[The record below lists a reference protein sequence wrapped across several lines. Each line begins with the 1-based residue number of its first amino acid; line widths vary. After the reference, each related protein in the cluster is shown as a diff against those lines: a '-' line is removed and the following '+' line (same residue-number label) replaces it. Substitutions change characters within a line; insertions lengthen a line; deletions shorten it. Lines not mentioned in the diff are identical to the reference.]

1 VQKPTSAALWVEDLW
16 RVSSRWIVDGGL
28 RAEALTG
35 REWAGLSPRVTLKFL
50 ATPEL
55 AFTVGVGRATQ
66 WMHSLAGDGP
76 LRYFDVWV
84 ASDSFT
90 PVSAAWHYV
99 AGVER
104 RIPNGSVRVEGYL
117 KQYDRVMEANWSEDP
132 AIRGDEFFAD
142 QGRSYGADMIAR
154 YQPATVLGGW
164 VSYTYGVSAR
174 TRDGVTWAP
183 GHDRR
188 HDLNVVAMWRLSQYR
203 LGARFGYASG
213 TPYTAIVGQVARRV
227 YDPSRD
233 QWGTGDPPIYVEPLG
248 GPHNGARFPANHR
261 LDLDASREFHVHG
274 GIVAPYVSV
283 VNAYN
288 AKNIFIYR
296 YDYSTDTPTRKAI
309 SQFPIVPSLGVRI
322 DF

>member
-1 VQKPTSAALWVEDLW
+1 
-16 RVSSRWIVDGGL
+16 
-28 RAEALTG
+28 
-35 REWAGLSPRVTLKFL
+35 
-50 ATPEL
+50 
-55 AFTVGVGRATQ
+55 
-66 WMHSLAGDGP
+66 
-76 LRYFDVWV
+76 
-84 ASDSFT
+84 
-90 PVSAAWHYV
+90 
-99 AGVER
+99 
-104 RIPNGSVRVEGYL
+104 
-117 KQYDRVMEANWSEDP
+117 MEANWSEDP

-142 QGRSYGADMIAR
+142 EGRSYGVDMIAR
-154 YQPATVLGGW
+154 YQPATGLGGW

-174 TRDGVTWAP
+174 SRDGVTWAP

-188 HDLNVVAMWRLSQYR
+188 HDLDVVGTWRLSRYR

-213 TPYTAIVGQVARRV
+213 TPYTAIVGEIARRV

-233 QWGTGDPPIYVEPLG
+233 RWGTGDPPIYVEPLG